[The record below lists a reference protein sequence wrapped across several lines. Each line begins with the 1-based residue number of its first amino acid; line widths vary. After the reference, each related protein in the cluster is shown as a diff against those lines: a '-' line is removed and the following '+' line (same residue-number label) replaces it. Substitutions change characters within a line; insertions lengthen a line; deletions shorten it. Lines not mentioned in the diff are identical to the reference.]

1 MSTTTTLPADL
12 RLGYVHLTIA
22 NLDRSLAFYQNV
34 LGFQLHR
41 RHNDTAYLGAGGDDL
56 LALTERPTATRAR
69 RTTGLYHFAVLVP
82 SRRELAQVIR
92 RIAQTRTPA
101 QGASD
106 HLVSEAFYLADPDGN
121 GIEIY
126 RDRPRAEW
134 PRFND
139 GIRMDT
145 LPMDIDGVLGEL
157 DGQPGEWAGLDAGT
171 VLGHMHLHVR
181 NIPET
186 LTFYRDVLG
195 FDVIMNMGSALFMS
209 AGGYHHHIGLN
220 TWGTLN
226 APPAPLDS
234 IGLRH
239 FTIQLPDQSDVEAVI
254 TRARSVG
261 AIIEEH
267 AAGTLVRD
275 PSHNALVFTVATER
289 RRAAEAPPAP
299 AAARLN

>member
-1 MSTTTTLPADL
+1 MSTSTNTLPAEL

-22 NLDRSLAFYQNV
+22 NLDRSLAYYQNS

-41 RHNDTAYLGAGGDDL
+41 RAGDTTYLGAGGDDL
-56 LALTERPTATRAR
+56 LTLTERPNATQAR

-92 RIAQTRTPA
+92 RVATTRAPV

-106 HLVSEAFYLADPDGN
+106 HLVSEALYLADPDGN

-134 PRFND
+134 PRLD
-139 GIRMDT
+139 GTIRMDT
-145 LPMDIDGVLGEL
+145 LPMDIEGVMGEL
-157 DGQPGEWAGLDAGT
+157 DGQPSDWAGLDVGT

-181 NIPET
+181 NIPEA
-186 LTFYRDVLG
+186 LTFYRDVVG
-195 FDVIMNMGSALFMS
+195 FDLMMNMDTALFMS

-226 APPAPLDS
+226 APPAPADS
-234 IGLRH
+234 IGLRY
-239 FTIQLPDQSDVEAVI
+239 FTIQLPDQSDVDAVVA
-254 TRARSVG
+254 RARSAG
-261 AIIEEH
+261 ATIEDH
-267 AAGTLVRD
+267 FAGTLVLD
-275 PSHNALVFTVATER
+275 PSQNALVFTTIPQVDESRVSER
-289 RRAAEAPPAP
+289 QPAL
-299 AAARLN
+299 A

>member
-1 MSTTTTLPADL
+1 MSTTTPLPADL

-22 NLDRSLAFYQNV
+22 DLDRSLAFYQNV
-34 LGFQLHR
+34 LGFQLHQR
-41 RHNDTAYLGAGGDDL
+41 SGNTAWLGAGGHDL
-56 LALTERPTATRAR
+56 LALTEHPTATRAR
-69 RTTGLYHFAVLVP
+69 RATGLYHFAVLVP

-126 RDRPRAEW
+126 RDRPRADW

-195 FDVIMNMGSALFMS
+195 FDVIINMGSALFMS
-209 AGGYHHHIGLN
+209 AGGYHHHLGLN

-226 APPAPLDS
+226 APPAPAES
-234 IGLRH
+234 IGLRY
-239 FTIQLPDQSDVEAVI
+239 FTIQLPDQRDVDAVVA
-254 TRARSVG
+254 RARSVG
-261 AIIEEH
+261 AASEDH
-267 AAGTLVRD
+267 AAGILVRD
-275 PSHNALVFTVATER
+275 PSQNALVFTVAPER
-289 RRAAEAPPAP
+289 RQAAEAPPAP

>member
-1 MSTTTTLPADL
+1 MSTSTTTLPAEL

-34 LGFQLHR
+34 LGFQLQR
-41 RHNDTAYLGAGGDDL
+41 RSGDTVYLGAGGNDL
-56 LALTERPTATRAR
+56 LALTERPNATKPR

-92 RIAQTRTPA
+92 RVAETRTPA

-106 HLVSEAFYLADPDGN
+106 HLVSEALYLADPDGN

-126 RDRPRAEW
+126 RDRPRADW
-134 PRFND
+134 PQLN
-139 GIRMDT
+139 GEVRMDT
-145 LPMDIDGVLGEL
+145 LPMDIDGVMSEL
-157 DGQPGEWAGLDAGT
+157 ERQPGDWAGLDAGT

-181 NIPET
+181 NIPEAQ
-186 LTFYRDVLG
+186 TFYRDVLS
-195 FDVIMNMGSALFMS
+195 FDLIMNVGTALFMS

-226 APPAPLDS
+226 APPTPSDA
-234 IGLRH
+234 IGLRY
-239 FTIQLPDQSDVEAVI
+239 FTIQLPDQSAIDTVI
-254 TRARSVG
+254 TRARSAG
-261 AIIEEH
+261 AAIEEH

-275 PSHNALVFTVATER
+275 PSQNALVFTTIPHADIASLPIGTQMPVLA
-289 RRAAEAPPAP
+289 
-299 AAARLN
+299 